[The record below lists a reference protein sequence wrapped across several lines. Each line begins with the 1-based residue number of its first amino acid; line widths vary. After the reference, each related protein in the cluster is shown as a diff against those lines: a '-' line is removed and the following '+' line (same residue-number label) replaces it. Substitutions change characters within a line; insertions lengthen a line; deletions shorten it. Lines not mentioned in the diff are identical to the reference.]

1 MLERMNKDTTGDNE
15 RLASMNE
22 ILQGENETMRVQ
34 LEEVRKQTK
43 IQDAEKAKT
52 DDRLSQLKAQVERDS
67 ETHKFA
73 AKQAEKALELEQ
85 ENARTIQQQ
94 MNEFNQ

>member
-34 LEEVRKQTK
+34 LEEVRK
-43 IQDAEKAKT
+43 
-52 DDRLSQLKAQVERDS
+52 
-67 ETHKFA
+67 
-73 AKQAEKALELEQ
+73 
-85 ENARTIQQQ
+85 
-94 MNEFNQ
+94 